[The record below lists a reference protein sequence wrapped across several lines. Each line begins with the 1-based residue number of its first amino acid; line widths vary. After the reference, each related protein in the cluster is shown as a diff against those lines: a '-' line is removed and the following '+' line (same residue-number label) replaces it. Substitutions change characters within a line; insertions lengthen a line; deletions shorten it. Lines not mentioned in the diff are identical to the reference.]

1 MRLNAMWNAMGV
13 PLMYRQQMQNL
24 RLTSSQTFLLVR
36 LVGNLKGS
44 QVSLFSQHCWCYFY
58 TLLSL
63 NMCFG
68 FRCIHPPLYFF
79 D

>member
-44 QVSLFSQHCWCYFY
+44 QVSLFSQHC
-58 TLLSL
+58 
-63 NMCFG
+63 
-68 FRCIHPPLYFF
+68 
-79 D
+79 